1 MRYLGRTG
9 YAVVYRDLARPCMP
23 NGDSCTPPAVDAA
36 EDSSRFPFPPLIL
49 PCWCHRA
56 IGSHIDANS
65 LASRCWCRHSADG
78 MVLSLGPAA
87 LQCSIL
93 QSRESRSCAASACG
107 GRKPQEVSPSVCP
120 ISRSLV
126 TAQFI
131 QFNLPHHPA
140 TLAALNGPPE
150 APEANTLLVAT

>member
-78 MVLSLGPAA
+78 MVLSLGPPAA
-87 LQCSIL
+87 VQYLEST
-93 QSRESRSCAASACG
+93 ESRVKSRSSSA
-107 GRKPQEVSPSVCP
+107 KISPSVCP